1 MTATHTGT
9 GGNKGQG
16 SNWIRKARRWA
27 IYMRDSWTCVY
38 CEREDVALTLDHVH
52 PRELGGGNETSNL
65 VTACRACNTAK
76 GKKSLDEFTPTRTR
90 EIQKRLRVKID
101 TRAARVHMK
110 ADEAL
115 VTRVRNNSNPAHS
128 AYRGAA

>member
-1 MTATHTGT
+1 MS
-9 GGNKGQG
+9 GNKNQG
-16 SNWIRKARRWA
+16 GKWIRRERRWA
-27 IYMRDSWTCVY
+27 VYMRDNWTCVY

-52 PRELGGGNETSNL
+52 PRELGGGNEESNL
-65 VTACRACNTAK
+65 VTACRTCNTTR
-76 GKKSLDEFTPTRTR
+76 GQTPIEEFAPTRTR

-101 TRAARVHMK
+101 VRAARVHMK

-115 VTRVRNNSNPAHS
+115 VALIRNNSNPAHN